1 MTVDKY
7 MGYVS
12 SYNNSQSFLEYEQ
25 TKVFIFITLRTD
37 NAVLF
42 IDV

>member
-25 TKVFIFITLRTD
+25 TKSIYIYHIK
-37 NAVLF
+37 NG
-42 IDV
+42 